1 MNDTSKLKITEVS
14 YEEFTDID
22 FIPCSNYFVR
32 SALGIYYF
40 IHTSDRSKAQAW
52 SDENFGKNK
61 YKVIS
66 SKIQKGNGNI
76 TAVGH
81 KTRKG
86 QHK

>member
-52 SDENFGKNK
+52 CDENFGKGK
-61 YKVIS
+61 YKVIA
-66 SKIQKGNGNI
+66 SKLQKPKGDLTVRG
-76 TAVGH
+76 TH
-81 KTRKG
+81 CRKG
-86 QHK
+86 QKR